1 MKFMLHLNPVVP
13 ASPEERERLRP
24 IAHRT
29 EKIQQMLREMVELA
43 QMAEELGFDVVTYS
57 EHHFYTE
64 GMEAGATPTPHL
76 LNLLAKTKR
85 IKIGPLGFVLAT
97 WDPIRL
103 AEDVAWAD
111 QISQGR
117 VIVGLARGVFPRWVN
132 VLGQKYET
140 RPGVLGPEAELHN
153 REVFEE
159 LYQVVK
165 LAWADEP
172 FSFNGKY
179 YRVPTSGPRFP
190 GRPG

>member
-29 EKIQQMLREMVELA
+29 EKIQQMLREMVQLA
-43 QMAEELGFDVVTYS
+43 QMAEDLGFDIVTYS

-85 IKIGPLGFVLAT
+85 IKIGPLGFVLPT

-103 AEDVAWAD
+103 AEDVAGGSD
-111 QISQGR
+111 QPRPRYCWICARSLPPMGQC
-117 VIVGLARGVFPRWVN
+117 VG
-132 VLGQKYET
+132 T
-140 RPGVLGPEAELHN
+140 
-153 REVFEE
+153 EV
-159 LYQVVK
+159 
-165 LAWADEP
+165 
-172 FSFNGKY
+172 
-179 YRVPTSGPRFP
+179 
-190 GRPG
+190 